1 MTRQEANNK
10 ILNALK
16 VYLDK
21 YPDIRFI
28 QALWNLRLIDRDD
41 STYIVD
47 RFYEEPINTLKRC
60 CLK

>member
-10 ILNALK
+10 ILNTLK
-16 VYLDK
+16 MYLDK
-21 YPDIRFI
+21 YPNIRFI

-47 RFYEEPINTLKRC
+47 RYFEEPEITLKRC

>member
-10 ILNALK
+10 ILNTLK

-28 QALWNLRLIDRDD
+28 QALWNLGLIDRND

-47 RFYEEPINTLKRC
+47 RFYEEPEITLKRC